1 MATNTN
7 SIFAH
12 DMYSKETNTILPEY
26 IINLDL
32 PPEERWAHIVPK
44 YSDSINSVIET
55 AYVLCDI
62 QNCPE
67 PCHSINFF

>member
-62 QNCPE
+62 
-67 PCHSINFF
+67 